1 MAAVALSGIYALLR
15 SGERFADLRSPV
27 IPRPPV
33 DDSDGTLSPDSA
45 ASPASSAPSSP
56 PRSRRSSRAGLAPPP
71 LTERG
76 LRAHHLAWLIRL
88 RDLRGRYVALADA
101 KSKGHES
108 CWAGKA
114 TRRHLRAVRKASEEA
129 EWVEEHLRQAVLWC
143 RQAGVSK
150 APVKRL
156 LAVGKQGIAARPKH
170 STFPPS
176 LLELPFPLPTAYEAN
191 IYFLTVPR
199 PPPLARHE
207 QFDPERVAQS
217 SEAPPL
223 YSPEAGFGEVVLE
236 GAEALEDATE
246 LLEYERTSRALQSE
260 ASASVELFANVEE
273 TLDN

>member
-156 LAVGKQGIAARPKH
+156 LAVGKQGCASPA
-170 STFPPS
+170 
-176 LLELPFPLPTAYEAN
+176 LL
-191 IYFLTVPR
+191 
-199 PPPLARHE
+199 
-207 QFDPERVAQS
+207 
-217 SEAPPL
+217 
-223 YSPEAGFGEVVLE
+223 
-236 GAEALEDATE
+236 
-246 LLEYERTSRALQSE
+246 
-260 ASASVELFANVEE
+260 SAVRRRC
-273 TLDN
+273 